1 MPAKYPRAAEWK
13 GADVV
18 GPGLV
23 LIVTIA
29 VAVGVLVFRLTAGG
43 ETRTVSEE
51 PGLEE
56 GPASD
61 PTSPTARGAPSGA
74 LEAFTPGGSSATSW
88 SDRLGGAMGLV
99 IAVAIGAIVLAF
111 SLWTLVSFVG
121 RLISGLDADAGGP
134 SA

>member
-13 GADVV
+13 GTDVV

-29 VAVGVLVFRLTAGG
+29 VVVGVLVFRLTAGG

-61 PTSPTARGAPSGA
+61 LTSPTARGTPSGA
-74 LEAFTPGGSSATSW
+74 LEAFTPAGSSTTSW
-88 SDRLGGAMGLV
+88 SARLGGAMGLV
-99 IAVAIGAIVLAF
+99 IAVAMGAIVLAL
-111 SLWTLVSFVG
+111 SLWTLVSFVA
-121 RLISGLDADAGGP
+121 RLISGLGAGASGP
-134 SA
+134 NA